1 VIALLRF
8 INGDET
14 ALSRYFD
21 RNRERR
27 GFEALSD
34 GLMAL
39 ASGEGRDA
47 IGEGKKSL
55 IAY

>member
-1 VIALLRF
+1 MIALLRF

-47 IGEGKKSL
+47 MAKAKKP